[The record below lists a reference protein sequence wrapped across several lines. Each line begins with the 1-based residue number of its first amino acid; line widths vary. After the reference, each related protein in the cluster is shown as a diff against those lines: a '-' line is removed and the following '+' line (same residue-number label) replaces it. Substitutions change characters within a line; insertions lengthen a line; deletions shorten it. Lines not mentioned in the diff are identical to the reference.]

1 MTAIRAVL
9 PRVGA
14 GIGLLLAVGLA
25 TGCGGLSD
33 LGGGADEAAAEGA
46 GGEQTDVSVGDVDV
60 TVEDD
65 GGGGTVT
72 LGDDD
77 EVSITMGGDELP
89 DWFPAELPLPE
100 EFTVLSATESQ
111 DDDGTLYGLI
121 VSTTA
126 AFDDVIATLDE
137 GLAAAGVEVI
147 NRDVGEIAG
156 MSSGQYWVVVDGAE
170 WMVMTGDLGS
180 EQETSVT
187 YSTRTD

>member
-14 GIGLLLAVGLA
+14 GIGLLLAVVLA
-25 TGCGGLSD
+25 AGCAGSSD
-33 LGGGADEAAAEGA
+33 PAGVSDEAAAEGA

-72 LGDDD
+72 IGDDD